1 MNGLQRDASGLQ
13 GGQGRVTILP
23 VVGRSGPPCPGCLL
37 GLQPFRFLR
46 SHHFNPT
53 YERRIWLAVYPSEQ
67 GRESPATS
75 FQPIRGIM
83 STTTTTEPASGQSRR
98 AVTNP
103 TNTPTSQLERNAANR
118 LRATMAAVKLAFTW
132 LGVRKTLA
140 PEQRT
145 TAARAFHA
153 DRELLSASKLILDTK
168 NPAYRAVAA
177 VRSEASGY
185 WRTVTLPFPEAGI
198 RLLPQNSLGL
208 FASTMQTYRE
218 RLQEAAREL
227 ANQYD
232 AIKSEA
238 QRRLGTLYNASD
250 YPSTLDGLF
259 DLEVSYPTI
268 EPPQYLVALSPE
280 VFQQEQAR
288 VRERFENAV
297 ELAEQAFATELQ
309 RLTAHLA
316 ERLTGL
322 HDGQPKVFRDSAVEN
337 LREFFERFQR
347 LNIRSSPE
355 LDALVEQAQQT
366 INGIEPQ
373 TLRDSNRLR
382 QMVARDFE
390 QIQAS
395 VGELLVDR
403 PRRNIL
409 RRSSGGAA

>member
-1 MNGLQRDASGLQ
+1 
-13 GGQGRVTILP
+13 
-23 VVGRSGPPCPGCLL
+23 
-37 GLQPFRFLR
+37 
-46 SHHFNPT
+46 
-53 YERRIWLAVYPSEQ
+53 
-67 GRESPATS
+67 
-75 FQPIRGIM
+75 M
-83 STTTTTEPASGQSRR
+83 STATTTSHDTGQHTTSR
-98 AVTNP
+98 TTTQP
-103 TNTPTSQLERNAANR
+103 TNTPTTQLERSAAHR
-118 LRATMAAVKLAFTW
+118 LRTTMAAVRLAFTW

-153 DRELLSASKLILDTK
+153 DSELLSASKFILDTK

-198 RLLPQNSLGL
+198 RLLPQNSLGM
-208 FASTMQTYRE
+208 FATTMQAYRE
-218 RLQEAAREL
+218 RLQQAATDL
-227 ANQYD
+227 AAQYD
-232 AIKSEA
+232 TMKSEA
-238 QRRLGTLYNASD
+238 ERRLGTLFNASD
-250 YPSTLDGLF
+250 YPQTLDGLF

-268 EPPQYLVALSPE
+268 EPPAYLVSLHPE
-280 VFQQEQAR
+280 VYQQEQAR

-297 ELAEQAFATELQ
+297 ELAEQAFGTELQ
-309 RLTAHLA
+309 RLSAHLA

-322 HDGQPKVFRDSAVEN
+322 HDGQPKVFRDTAVEN
-337 LREFFERFQR
+337 LREFFSRFRQ
-347 LNIRSSPE
+347 LNIRSNPE
-355 LDALVEQAQQT
+355 LDELVNQAQQVVS
-366 INGIEPQ
+366 GIEPQ

-409 RRSSGGAA
+409 RRVNMGGAV

>member
-1 MNGLQRDASGLQ
+1 
-13 GGQGRVTILP
+13 
-23 VVGRSGPPCPGCLL
+23 
-37 GLQPFRFLR
+37 
-46 SHHFNPT
+46 
-53 YERRIWLAVYPSEQ
+53 
-67 GRESPATS
+67 
-75 FQPIRGIM
+75 M
-83 STTTTTEPASGQSRR
+83 STATTTSHDTGQTSSRR
-98 AVTNP
+98 TAAQPNNAPVTQ
-103 TNTPTSQLERNAANR
+103 TTPNAAQR
-118 LRATMAAVKLAFTW
+118 LRTTMAAVRLAFTW

-153 DRELLSASKLILDTK
+153 DRELLSASKLILDLK
-168 NPAYRAVAA
+168 HPAYRAVAA
-177 VRSEASGY
+177 VRSEASSY
-185 WRTVTLPFPEAGI
+185 WRTVTLPFPEAGV
-198 RLLPQNSLGL
+198 RLLPQNSLGQ
-208 FASTMQTYRE
+208 FASTMGTCRD

-227 ANQYD
+227 ASQYD
-232 AIKSEA
+232 QMKSEA
-238 QRRLGTLYNASD
+238 ERRLGTLFNQAD
-250 YPSTLDGLF
+250 YPTTLDGLF
-259 DLEVSYPTI
+259 DMEWSVVPI
-268 EPPQYLVALSPE
+268 EPPQYLVALNPE

-288 VRERFENAV
+288 VRERFESAV
-297 ELAEQAFATELQ
+297 ELAEQGFATELQ

-337 LREFFERFQR
+337 LREFFERFRQ

-366 INGIEPQ
+366 INGVEPQ

-395 VGELLVDR
+395 VGEMLVDR

-409 RRSSGGAA
+409 RRGGVGGAA

>member
-1 MNGLQRDASGLQ
+1 M
-13 GGQGRVTILP
+13 
-23 VVGRSGPPCPGCLL
+23 
-37 GLQPFRFLR
+37 
-46 SHHFNPT
+46 
-53 YERRIWLAVYPSEQ
+53 
-67 GRESPATS
+67 
-75 FQPIRGIM
+75 PIAIN
-83 STTTTTEPASGQSRR
+83 TEPTTSQNQPPRF
-98 AVTNP
+98 TTQP
-103 TNTPTSQLERNAANR
+103 TNNPVTQTTPNAANR
-118 LRATMAAVKLAFTW
+118 LRTTMAAVRLAFTW

-153 DRELLSASKLILDTK
+153 DRELLTASKLILDTK

-208 FASTMQTYRE
+208 FATTMQTYRE

-227 ANQYD
+227 AAQYD
-232 AIKSEA
+232 TMKSEA
-238 QRRLGTLYNASD
+238 ERRLGTLFNASD

-268 EPPQYLVALSPE
+268 EPPNYLMALHPD

-288 VRERFENAV
+288 VRERFESAV

-337 LREFFERFQR
+337 LREFFERFRR

-355 LDALVEQAQQT
+355 LDMLVEEAQQVIT
-366 INGIEPQ
+366 GIEPQ
-373 TLRDSNRLR
+373 QLRDSVRLR

-395 VGELLVDR
+395 VGEMLVDR

-409 RRSSGGAA
+409 RRGNVGGTV

>member
-1 MNGLQRDASGLQ
+1 
-13 GGQGRVTILP
+13 
-23 VVGRSGPPCPGCLL
+23 
-37 GLQPFRFLR
+37 
-46 SHHFNPT
+46 
-53 YERRIWLAVYPSEQ
+53 
-67 GRESPATS
+67 
-75 FQPIRGIM
+75 M
-83 STTTTTEPASGQSRR
+83 STAFTTEPTTSHNQPPRS
-98 AVTNP
+98 TTQPN
-103 TNTPTSQLERNAANR
+103 NTPVNQTSPNSAQR
-118 LRATMAAVKLAFTW
+118 LRTTMAAVRLAFTW

-168 NPAYRAVAA
+168 NAAYRNVAR

-185 WRTVTLPFPEAGI
+185 WRAETLPFPEAGL
-198 RLLPQNSLGL
+198 RLLPQAKLPAFDSRMAQYRQELRHA
-208 FASTMQTYRE
+208 AS
-218 RLQEAAREL
+218 EL
-227 ANQYD
+227 AGQYD
-232 AIKSEA
+232 QIKSEA
-238 QRRLGTLYNASD
+238 ERRLGTLFNASD
-250 YPSTLDGLF
+250 YPTTLDGLF
-259 DLEVSYPTI
+259 DLEVTYPAI
-268 EPPQYLVALSPE
+268 EPPAYLVSLHPE
-280 VFQQEQAR
+280 VYQQEQAR

-337 LREFFERFQR
+337 LQEFFERFRR

-355 LDALVEQAQQT
+355 LDTLVEEAQQVIT
-366 INGIEPQ
+366 GIEPQ
-373 TLRDSNRLR
+373 QLRDSVRLR

-395 VGELLVDR
+395 VGEMLVDR

-409 RRSSGGAA
+409 RRGNVGGAV

>member
-1 MNGLQRDASGLQ
+1 M
-13 GGQGRVTILP
+13 
-23 VVGRSGPPCPGCLL
+23 
-37 GLQPFRFLR
+37 
-46 SHHFNPT
+46 
-53 YERRIWLAVYPSEQ
+53 
-67 GRESPATS
+67 ATV
-75 FQPIRGIM
+75 
-83 STTTTTEPASGQSRR
+83 TTTSHDTGQRTASRTTTQ
-98 AVTNP
+98 P
-103 TNTPTSQLERNAANR
+103 TNTNSPTTQLERSAANR
-118 LRATMAAVKLAFTW
+118 LRTTMAAVKLSFTW
-132 LGVRKTLA
+132 LGVRETLA
-140 PEQRT
+140 PDQRT

-177 VRSEASGY
+177 VRSEASSY
-185 WRTVTLPFPEAGI
+185 WRTVTLPFPEAGV
-198 RLLPQNSLGL
+198 RLLPQNSLGT

-227 ANQYD
+227 AAQYD
-232 AIKSEA
+232 QIKSEV
-238 QRRLGTLYNASD
+238 QRRLRTLFNQAD

-268 EPPQYLVALSPE
+268 EPPAYLVSLHPD
-280 VFQQEQAR
+280 VYQQEQAR
-288 VRERFENAV
+288 VRERFESAV

-322 HDGQPKVFRDSAVEN
+322 HNSQPKVFRDSAVEN
-337 LREFFERFQR
+337 LQDFFERFRR

-366 INGIEPQ
+366 INGVEPQ

-390 QIQAS
+390 QIQAA
-395 VGELLVDR
+395 VGDLLVDR

-409 RRSSGGAA
+409 RRGGVGGAA

>member
-1 MNGLQRDASGLQ
+1 
-13 GGQGRVTILP
+13 
-23 VVGRSGPPCPGCLL
+23 
-37 GLQPFRFLR
+37 
-46 SHHFNPT
+46 
-53 YERRIWLAVYPSEQ
+53 
-67 GRESPATS
+67 
-75 FQPIRGIM
+75 M
-83 STTTTTEPASGQSRR
+83 STATTISHDTGQHTTSRSTTQLNNSP
-98 AVTNP
+98 VTQ
-103 TNTPTSQLERNAANR
+103 TTPNAAQR
-118 LRATMAAVKLAFTW
+118 LRTTMAAVKLAFTW

-153 DRELLSASKLILDTK
+153 DRELLSASKLILDLK
-168 NPAYRAVAA
+168 HPAYRAVAA

-198 RLLPQNSLGL
+198 RLLPQNSLGM
-208 FASTMQTYRE
+208 FATTMQTYRE

-227 ANQYD
+227 AAQYD
-232 AIKSEA
+232 AMKSEA
-238 QRRLGTLYNASD
+238 ERRLGTLFNASD

-268 EPPQYLVALSPE
+268 EPPQYLVALNPE
-280 VFQQEQAR
+280 VFQAEQAR
-288 VRERFENAV
+288 VRERFESAV

-337 LREFFERFQR
+337 LREFFERFRR
-347 LNIRSSPE
+347 LNIRSSPD
-355 LDALVEQAQQT
+355 LDMLVEEAQQVIT
-366 INGIEPQ
+366 GIEPQ
-373 TLRDSNRLR
+373 QLRDSVRLR

-395 VGELLVDR
+395 VGEMLVDR

-409 RRSSGGAA
+409 RRGNVGGEV

>member
-1 MNGLQRDASGLQ
+1 
-13 GGQGRVTILP
+13 
-23 VVGRSGPPCPGCLL
+23 
-37 GLQPFRFLR
+37 
-46 SHHFNPT
+46 
-53 YERRIWLAVYPSEQ
+53 
-67 GRESPATS
+67 
-75 FQPIRGIM
+75 M
-83 STTTTTEPASGQSRR
+83 STATTTEPQTGQHTTNR
-98 AVTNP
+98 ATTQP
-103 TNTPTSQLERNAANR
+103 SNTPTNQLERNSAQR
-118 LRATMAAVKLAFTW
+118 LRTTMAAVRLAFTW

-153 DRELLSASKLILDTK
+153 DRELLSASKLILDLK
-168 NPAYRAVAA
+168 HPAYRAVAA

-185 WRTVTLPFPEAGI
+185 WRTVTLPFPDAGI
-198 RLLPQNSLGL
+198 RLLPQNSLGM

-218 RLQEAAREL
+218 RLQESAREL
-227 ANQYD
+227 SSQYD
-232 AIKSEA
+232 TIKSEA
-238 QRRLGTLYNASD
+238 QRRLGTLFNASD
-250 YPSTLDGLF
+250 YPTTLDGLF

-268 EPPQYLVALSPE
+268 DPPNYLMALHPD
-280 VFQQEQAR
+280 VYQAEQAR
-288 VRERFENAV
+288 VRERFESAV

-337 LREFFERFQR
+337 LREFFERFRR

-355 LDALVEQAQQT
+355 LDMLVEEAQQVIT
-366 INGIEPQ
+366 GIEPQ
-373 TLRDSNRLR
+373 QLRDSVRLR

-395 VGELLVDR
+395 VGEMLVDR

-409 RRSSGGAA
+409 RRGNLGGAV

>member
-1 MNGLQRDASGLQ
+1 
-13 GGQGRVTILP
+13 
-23 VVGRSGPPCPGCLL
+23 
-37 GLQPFRFLR
+37 
-46 SHHFNPT
+46 
-53 YERRIWLAVYPSEQ
+53 
-67 GRESPATS
+67 
-75 FQPIRGIM
+75 M
-83 STTTTTEPASGQSRR
+83 STATTTSQNTGQHTTSRS
-98 AVTNP
+98 TTQP
-103 TNTPTSQLERNAANR
+103 TNTPTTQLERSAAQR
-118 LRATMAAVKLAFTW
+118 LRTTMAAVKLSFTW

-153 DRELLSASKLILDTK
+153 DRELLSASKFILDTK

-177 VRSEASGY
+177 VRSEASTY

-208 FASTMQTYRE
+208 FAQTMQTYRE
-218 RLQEAAREL
+218 RLQAAAREL
-227 ANQYD
+227 AAQYD
-232 AIKSEA
+232 TIKSEA
-238 QRRLGTLYNASD
+238 QRRLGSLFNAGD
-250 YPSTLDGLF
+250 YPTTLDGLF

-268 EPPQYLVALSPE
+268 EPPNYLMALHPD
-280 VFQQEQAR
+280 VYQQEQAR

-337 LREFFERFQR
+337 LREFFERFRR

-355 LDALVEQAQQT
+355 LDTLVEEAQQVIT
-366 INGIEPQ
+366 GIEPQ
-373 TLRDSNRLR
+373 QLRDSVRLR

-395 VGELLVDR
+395 VGEMLVDR

-409 RRSSGGAA
+409 RRGNVGGAV

>member
-1 MNGLQRDASGLQ
+1 MSTA
-13 GGQGRVTILP
+13 TTT
-23 VVGRSGPPCPGCLL
+23 
-37 GLQPFRFLR
+37 
-46 SHHFNPT
+46 SHDTDQHTTSRTTTQATTN
-53 YERRIWLAVYPSEQ
+53 
-67 GRESPATS
+67 PAT
-75 FQPIRGIM
+75 Q
-83 STTTTTEPASGQSRR
+83 
-98 AVTNP
+98 
-103 TNTPTSQLERNAANR
+103 TSPNAAQR
-118 LRATMAAVKLAFTW
+118 LRTTMAAVRLAFTW

-177 VRSEASGY
+177 VRSEASSY

-198 RLLPQNSLGL
+198 RLLPQSSLST

-218 RLQEAAREL
+218 RLQESAREL
-227 ANQYD
+227 SSQYD
-232 AIKSEA
+232 TMKSEA
-238 QRRLGTLYNASD
+238 ERRLGTLFNQAD
-250 YPSTLDGLF
+250 YPTTLDGLF
-259 DLEVSYPTI
+259 DMEWSVVPI
-268 EPPQYLVALSPE
+268 EPPQYLVALNPE

-288 VRERFENAV
+288 VRERFESAV

-337 LREFFERFQR
+337 LREFFERFRR

-366 INGIEPQ
+366 INGVEPQ

-382 QMVARDFE
+382 QMVANDFSRIE
-390 QIQAS
+390 AA
-395 VGELLVDR
+395 VGEMLVDR

-409 RRSSGGAA
+409 RRGQTGAGV

>member
-1 MNGLQRDASGLQ
+1 
-13 GGQGRVTILP
+13 
-23 VVGRSGPPCPGCLL
+23 
-37 GLQPFRFLR
+37 
-46 SHHFNPT
+46 
-53 YERRIWLAVYPSEQ
+53 
-67 GRESPATS
+67 
-75 FQPIRGIM
+75 
-83 STTTTTEPASGQSRR
+83 
-98 AVTNP
+98 
-103 TNTPTSQLERNAANR
+103 
-118 LRATMAAVKLAFTW
+118 MAAVKLSFTW

-177 VRSEASGY
+177 VRSEASSY

-208 FASTMQTYRE
+208 FANTMQTYRE

-227 ANQYD
+227 AAQYD
-232 AIKSEA
+232 TIKSEA
-238 QRRLGTLYNASD
+238 ERRLGTLFNASD
-250 YPSTLDGLF
+250 YPQTLDGLF
-259 DLEVSYPTI
+259 DMEWSVVPI
-268 EPPQYLVALSPE
+268 EPPNYLVALSPDL
-280 VFQQEQAR
+280 FRQEQAR
-288 VRERFENAV
+288 VRERFESAV
-297 ELAEQAFATELQ
+297 ELAERAFATELQ

-337 LREFFERFQR
+337 LREFFERFR
-347 LNIRSSPE
+347 SLNIRSSPE

-366 INGIEPQ
+366 INGVEPQ

-382 QMVARDFE
+382 QMVANDFSRIE
-390 QIQAS
+390 AA
-395 VGELLVDR
+395 VGDLLVDR

-409 RRSSGGAA
+409 RRAGTGGGA

>member
-1 MNGLQRDASGLQ
+1 MSTATTTSHDT
-13 GGQGRVTILP
+13 GQHTTSRTTT
-23 VVGRSGPPCPGCLL
+23 
-37 GLQPFRFLR
+37 QPTT
-46 SHHFNPT
+46 N
-53 YERRIWLAVYPSEQ
+53 
-67 GRESPATS
+67 PATQT
-75 FQPIRGIM
+75 FP
-83 STTTTTEPASGQSRR
+83 
-98 AVTNP
+98 
-103 TNTPTSQLERNAANR
+103 NAAQR
-118 LRATMAAVKLAFTW
+118 LRTTMAAVRLAFTW

-153 DRELLSASKLILDTK
+153 DRELLTASKLILDTK

-177 VRSEASGY
+177 VRSEASTY

-198 RLLPQNSLGL
+198 RLLPQNSLGM

-227 ANQYD
+227 GAQYD
-232 AIKSEA
+232 QIKSEA
-238 QRRLGTLYNASD
+238 QRRLGTLFNTSD

-268 EPPQYLVALSPE
+268 EPPNYLMALHPE
-280 VFQQEQAR
+280 VYQQEQAR
-288 VRERFENAV
+288 VRERFESAV

-337 LREFFERFQR
+337 LREFFERFRR
-347 LNIRSSPE
+347 LNIRSSPD

-366 INGIEPQ
+366 INGVEPQ

-390 QIQAS
+390 QIQAA
-395 VGELLVDR
+395 VGDLLVDR

-409 RRSSGGAA
+409 RRRGVGGAA